1 MADFYQHGPIATLH
15 RLGNPDY
22 SVLEEELNTLLTPLA
37 LILPCH
43 ARDLSSPALA
53 GIVTELNGARFIHHL
68 VMGLDGAAASDVA
81 LARQLLSPL
90 PFPVSILWNDGPRVS
105 ALLAELEAAGL
116 EPGPMGKGRNMRL
129 CLAHT
134 LAATQAAAIAI
145 HDCDIVNYRRQ
156 LLVRLAFPVM
166 HPDMGFEVS
175 KGYSARFSRKLDGR
189 VMRLLLTPL
198 LDAMDHLPGFEKS
211 PGPLRFLRYPISGEV
226 CLSRRVAASLRF
238 PSDWGVETGMMAD
251 LARVCDTRRVCQ
263 VDIAESYDHKH
274 QSLSETDPTAG
285 LNKMACDVA
294 LCLLRSLPKNADAP
308 SSDALQHMLQRYRD
322 TATSLLRFYAAD
334 ARMNLLKHDRI
345 QEEQT
350 IHLFAESI
358 RRAITRFSE
367 APQTPAGA
375 ASYADIEAA
384 LPGFGTALA
393 SAASPLNSK
402 TDFFTG

>member
-22 SVLEEELNTLLTPLA
+22 SLLEEELNTLQKPLA

-43 ARDLSSPALA
+43 ARDLSSPAFA
-53 GIVTELNGARFIHHL
+53 GIITELRGARFIHHL
-68 VMGLDGAAASDVA
+68 VMGLDGADATDVTF
-81 LARQLLSPL
+81 ARQLLSPL

-134 LAATQAAAIAI
+134 LASTQAAAIAI

-156 LLVRLAFPVM
+156 LLVRLAFPVL

-175 KGYSARFSRKLDGR
+175 KGYSARFSHKLDGR

-251 LARVCDTRRVCQ
+251 LPRVCDTRRVCQ

-274 QSLSETDPTAG
+274 QSLSETDPAAG

-294 LCLLRSLPKNADAP
+294 LCLLRSLPKNAAP
-308 SSDALQHMLQRYRD
+308 PSTDALQHMLQRYRD
-322 TATSLLRFYAAD
+322 SATSLLRFYAAD
-334 ARMNLLKHDRI
+334 ARMNLLEHDRI

-358 RRAITRFSE
+358 RRAIE
-367 APQTPAGA
+367 LYAVEDQKPPPTP
-375 ASYADIEAA
+375 SWSDIESSI
-384 LPGFGTALA
+384 PGFGTALA
-393 SAASPLNSK
+393 KAV
-402 TDFFTG
+402 DRC